1 MSNKHGKF
9 SDFMH
14 YILYEVSQVSHHNNC
29 LFVRLSNWIA
39 RKHLFFFFSPA
50 TIPQCMNQNFCFHPI
65 FYLCLLCLFSGT
77 KVNTSLVA
85 FFINLVILSIFKFW
99 CFQNKI
105 DWQGCK
111 KVLCRWQLQLFEM
124 PYENE
129 TIHNL
134 LKSYWS

>member
-1 MSNKHGKF
+1 MANF
-9 SDFMH
+9 QILCIIYFMRFPRCH
-14 YILYEVSQVSHHNNC
+14 IIITVFLWDYPTELLENT
-29 LFVRLSNWIA
+29 F
-39 RKHLFFFFSPA
+39 FFFFSPA